1 MKALIVDDESRVRKA
16 IRLLVHWEEHGITDI
31 QEADNGLK
39 AIELIQQHR
48 PNLVLLDM
56 LMPLTNGLELMEW
69 IHNHYPDTKFI
80 VISGHDDF
88 EFVRNTILYSG
99 TDYILKPVD
108 ETAINAA
115 VGKAISA
122 WKAEDE
128 ERRAMHQQH
137 VQVNEYRPVYSEK
150 LLTSLIDEPFSQ
162 TQAARRLQDERI
174 IPDTVSDIRL
184 AVLQVDPSDEALY
197 NRFGNHQDLLMFAL
211 LNICNEFMQKDR
223 IGVAFRHFSS
233 QRNIVI
239 MVWDQLATF
248 PTRLKEINSGIHRTL
263 SRYMHFGISPTG
275 LYPEDMP
282 KLFNHGLSCLRSRD
296 LTVLNQFLHE
306 EVSGVRGGDHGL
318 QFSAYEDRWK
328 LAIMSGQPNLI
339 AEAVEEWLAAMR
351 KNGAITPELL
361 ERYDRDIERFLLR
374 IIHEAASPLAE
385 TLLQEYKEESAASAK
400 PSPDKHLFS
409 YAEWQQYWET
419 TIGWLAAALQSRKH
433 EGQDLIH
440 DITQFIEQNYQN
452 EVSLYDIA
460 NRFHVSRE
468 YISRKFKQRHQ
479 INIPECINRI
489 RISKAKILLQNP
501 GLKMAAISEMVGFK
515 NEKYF
520 SLVFKKQEGISP
532 TEFRK
537 LHEKDS

>member
-56 LMPLTNGLELMEW
+56 MMPLTNGLELMEW
-69 IHNHYPDTKFI
+69 IHKNYPDIKFI

-108 ETAINAA
+108 ETAINQA
-115 VGKAISA
+115 VGKAVAA
-122 WKAEDE
+122 WKTE
-128 ERRAMHQQH
+128 EKERLAMQQQH

-150 LLTSLIDEPFSQ
+150 LLTSLIDDPSSHIQ
-162 TQAARRLQDERI
+162 SARRLRDERM
-174 IPDTVSDIRL
+174 IPGEVSDIRL
-184 AVLQVDPSDEALY
+184 AVLQVDPSDRSLY

-223 IGVAFRHFSS
+223 TGVAFRHFSS

-239 MVWDQLATF
+239 MAWERLPTF
-248 PTRLKEINSGIHRTL
+248 PTRLKEINNGIHQTL
-263 SRYMHFGISPTG
+263 SRYMHFGVSKVGKFPD
-275 LYPEDMP
+275 DMP
-282 KLFNHGLSCLRSRD
+282 KLFRQCLSCLRSRE

-306 EVSGVRGGDHGL
+306 DEASTAGRDQGL
-318 QFSAYEDRWK
+318 QFGAYEDRWK

-339 AEAVEEWLAAMR
+339 AEAVEDWISAIR
-351 KNGAITPELL
+351 KYGTVTPELL
-361 ERYDRDIERFLLR
+361 DRLDHDIERFIVR
-374 IIHEAASPLAE
+374 TIHEAAPSLSE
-385 TLLQEYKEESAASAK
+385 TLLKEYREELAASSR
-400 PSPDKHLFS
+400 PSPDKFLFS

-419 TIGWLAAALQSRKH
+419 TIGWLAVALQSQKR
-433 EGQDLIH
+433 EGQDLLH

-479 INIPECINRI
+479 INIPEYINRI

-501 GLKMAAISEMVGFK
+501 GLKMAAISEMVGFR

-520 SLVFKKQEGISP
+520 SLVFKKQEGVSP